1 MAVIKIPY
9 GREQLSLEIEPE
21 QLKAVLE
28 PESKAP
34 EVKRTEQ
41 DIVRQALAEP
51 IASPQLS
58 EIASKAHRVL

>member
-21 QLKAVLE
+21 RLKAVLE
-28 PESKAP
+28 PESKAV
-34 EVKRTEQ
+34 EAKRTEQ

-51 IASPQLS
+51 IA
-58 EIASKAHRVL
+58 